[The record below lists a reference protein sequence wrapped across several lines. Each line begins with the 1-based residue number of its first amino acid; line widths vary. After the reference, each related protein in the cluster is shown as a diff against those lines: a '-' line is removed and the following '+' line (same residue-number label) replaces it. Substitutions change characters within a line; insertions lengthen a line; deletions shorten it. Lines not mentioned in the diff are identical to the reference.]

1 MRWKPDPEL
10 HPNFIAQLLK
20 IAEDGSAA
28 IAGPDA
34 ANIRAHIERCDMVFA
49 LWPDKERTQGIGLLC
64 LKGQQWLMAIMA
76 AGKVSGGEMLAIPC
90 RDADQAQALLLAMG
104 EVDDRYRLTGQ
115 TYDELAAS
123 ELG

>member
-10 HPNFIAQLLK
+10 HPEFIAKLVK
-20 IAEDGSAA
+20 IAEDGQRRNSR
-28 IAGPDA
+28 P
-34 ANIRAHIERCDMVFA
+34 RRSEYPSHIERCDMVFA
-49 LWPDKERTQGIGLLC
+49 LWPDKQRTQGIGLLC

-104 EVDDRYRLTGQ
+104 ELDPSNRLSGST
-115 TYDELAAS
+115 DETS
-123 ELG
+123 GFGLG